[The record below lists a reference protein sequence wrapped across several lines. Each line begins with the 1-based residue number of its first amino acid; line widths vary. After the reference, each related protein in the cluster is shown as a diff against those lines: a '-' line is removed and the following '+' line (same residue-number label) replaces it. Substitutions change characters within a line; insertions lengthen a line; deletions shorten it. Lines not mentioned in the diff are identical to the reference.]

1 MTSRQCLVCKF
12 SSWQFSHFFAS
23 PYTRHW
29 LLWQPCCL
37 EMIREQTYL
46 TLWLWG
52 ILPNA
57 FLNEAACCYGVTDGF
72 TKSIRNTC
80 NCFLKA
86 VGVYFQGILC
96 SAVTWRHFCNWISDS
111 SPFDDSILCY
121 SVANY
126 MLSMSYLC
134 NVQHYSISTCQFCFN
149 ICGLFDRVPFKGW

>member
-1 MTSRQCLVCKF
+1 MIIGDKQAVFSMQIQLLAVFSLFCLSLHKTLTSVTALLLGNDLRANIPYNLIVRHFAQC
-12 SSWQFSHFFAS
+12 
-23 PYTRHW
+23 
-29 LLWQPCCL
+29 
-37 EMIREQTYL
+37 
-46 TLWLWG
+46 
-52 ILPNA
+52 IL
-57 FLNEAACCYGVTDGF
+57 GVTDGF

-126 MLSMSYLC
+126 MLNMSYLC
-134 NVQHYSISTCQFCFN
+134 NVQRYSISTCQFCFN